1 MAVRIRLQ
9 RFGSAHHSFYRI
21 VACDSKRARNGK
33 FLALLGTYD
42 PDKDLL
48 KADLNEVNRWY
59 QNGALPTDTIK
70 SLFKKKKLE
79 ISKTFKVQPKEVKVK
94 EEPKKEVKPAA
105 KKTASKTTKVEKEIK
120 KVEPTKETAKKA
132 APKKT
137 PAKDAKDAT
146 KAKTTMAKP
155 AKDATKAKTTEAKPK
170 TTKETKPAVKKTA
183 PKAAK

>member
-120 KVEPTKETAKKA
+120 KVEPTKETAKK
-132 APKKT
+132 T

-146 KAKTTMAKP
+146 KAKT
-155 AKDATKAKTTEAKPK
+155 AKDTTKAKTTEAKPK
-170 TTKETKPAVKKTA
+170 AIKETKPAVKKTA